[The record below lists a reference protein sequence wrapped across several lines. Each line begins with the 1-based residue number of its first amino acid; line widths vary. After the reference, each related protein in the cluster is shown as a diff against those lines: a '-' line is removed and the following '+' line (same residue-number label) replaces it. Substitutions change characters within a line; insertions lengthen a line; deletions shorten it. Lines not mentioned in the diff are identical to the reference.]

1 MVKNSRRSSSGN
13 RSSDAAHTGTKFKIT
28 VPANGVSSTNHQ
40 PRMLRRKGLPQGKCQ
55 RSKTPKAGWR
65 KLSKTGKHIR
75 WKLLMTLRKVVPMA
89 WWEIKS
95 YYRVLRRGK
104 EMRSWGKGNQLW
116 EFLYSGEQR
125 NEICSRRDM
134 GIQRSVFVIIFFQIY
149 YWKFACQKRFHL
161 ERGDDTEDWEKI
173 MTEIKSVVR
182 QEWMRSTL

>member
-1 MVKNSRRSSSGN
+1 
-13 RSSDAAHTGTKFKIT
+13 
-28 VPANGVSSTNHQ
+28 
-40 PRMLRRKGLPQGKCQ
+40 
-55 RSKTPKAGWR
+55 
-65 KLSKTGKHIR
+65 
-75 WKLLMTLRKVVPMA
+75 MTLRKVVPME
-89 WWEIKS
+89 WWERKS
-95 YYRVLRRGK
+95 HCRMLRRGK

-173 MTEIKSVVR
+173 KTETKSVVR
-182 QEWMRSTL
+182 QEWMRSTLQVKELLLGGPSVVMDGAAPVGTVEIWCSGFLLIVQFC